1 MNEYRTNLLKEIG
14 IDANFALSDL
24 RAWIVI
30 SKKNK
35 LSEEFIREFQN
46 LVDWSEISRYQ
57 LLSED
62 FIREFQNRVSWN
74 FISAKQ
80 KLSDAFLIEFK
91 DKIIWSWY
99 FSYQSPS
106 ATILK
111 KFVFKVNIINLDRI
125 HTVNLNAL
133 EIKEIQ
139 KLLDVKNAFTNKE
152 TI

>member
-111 KFVFKVNIINLDRI
+111 KFVFKVNITNLDSI
-125 HTVNLNAL
+125 HTVNLNSI